1 MTTDG
6 SLARY
11 TLYPE
16 SCHAVD
22 DHLMRG
28 LYGSGFS
35 PYVACGRAMCAR
47 CLEAGRVRAARAA
60 GRADFV
66 LPWIR
71 SRHLNEIETDK
82 YRCVCFTVLTPRIY
96 AQSLISSYN
105 RSTRDVKVVE
115 RKQLNSTSCP
125 RMRQNP
131 VMPLAGVLLHRVQ
144 PCTCTSA
151 YKVIEQLA
159 DWQVYDSITP
169 AAQ

>member
-47 CLEAGRVRAARAA
+47 CLEAGRVRAC
-60 GRADFV
+60 G
-66 LPWIR
+66 LR
-71 SRHLNEIETDK
+71 SSLDP
-82 YRCVCFTVLTPRIY
+82 FTPFKRDRDRQISLRTQYYSTYPAYYLSLSSLVY
-96 AQSLISSYN
+96 A
-105 RSTRDVKVVE
+105 RDVKLV
-115 RKQLNSTSCP
+115 NSTSCP

-131 VMPLAGVLLHRVQ
+131 AMPLAGVLLHRVQ